1 MSMEHDS
8 NARLDY
14 AWDWTGWLEQGETI
28 TTATL
33 TVTGGVTTEPTV
45 INGGRVTTWV
55 SGGTRG
61 TARLTLHIV
70 TSAGREDD
78 RTLTL
83 YVTTR

>member
-14 AWDWTGWLEQGETI
+14 AWDWTGWLQEGETI
-28 TTATL
+28 QTATL
-33 TVTGGVTTEPTV
+33 TVDGGVTADPPV

-83 YVTTR
+83 YVTSR